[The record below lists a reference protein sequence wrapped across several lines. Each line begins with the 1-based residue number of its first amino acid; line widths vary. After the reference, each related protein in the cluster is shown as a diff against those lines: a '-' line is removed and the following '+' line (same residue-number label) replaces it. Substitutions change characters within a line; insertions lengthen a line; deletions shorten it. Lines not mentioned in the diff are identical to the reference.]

1 MRVLVTGATGY
12 IGRHV
17 VPALCAAGHEVH
29 TLTRQGH
36 ALPGCI
42 AHAGDLLAP
51 GAPEAIIAT
60 VLPDVVLHIAW
71 EATPGVYWTSPDNP
85 AWARATGALVLAARA
100 HGAQRFVG
108 VGSCAEYDWTSGH
121 CEEDVTP
128 EEPATPYGQAKLEAC
143 RGVAAASQS
152 GFSSAWG
159 RVFLLFGG
167 DEHSSRLVPSV
178 ALAIRRGEPALC
190 SHGEQV
196 RDFLHVQ
203 DVAGALVTLL
213 HSSVEGVV
221 NIASGE
227 SRRVR
232 DVVEGLAQRLGRPEL
247 IRLGARATN
256 EPPVL
261 TASAQ
266 RLRGEAGWQPILTFD
281 AALDAAADYW
291 RRQ

>member
-12 IGRHV
+12 IGRHA

-29 TLTRQGH
+29 ALTRQGH
-36 ALPGCI
+36 ALRGCT
-42 AHAGDLLAP
+42 AHAGDLLSP
-51 GAPEAIIAT
+51 GVPEAVIAT
-60 VLPDVVLHIAW
+60 VLPESVLHIAW

-85 AWARATGALVLAARA
+85 AWARATRALALAARA

-121 CEEDVTP
+121 CEEGVTA
-128 EEPATPYGQAKLEAC
+128 ERPATPYGQAKLDAC
-143 RGVAAASQS
+143 HAVMAASQS

-159 RVFLLFGG
+159 RVFFLFGG
-167 DEHSSRLVPSV
+167 DEHPSRLVPSV

-190 SHGEQV
+190 SHGDQV

-221 NIASGE
+221 NIASGT
-227 SRRVR
+227 SHTVR
-232 DVVEGLAQRLGRPEL
+232 EVIEGLAQRLGHPEL
-247 IRLGARATN
+247 IRLGARATH
-256 EPPVL
+256 EPPAL

-266 RLRGEAGWQPILTFD
+266 RLRGEVGWQPSLSFD
-281 AALDAAADYW
+281 AARDAAADYW

>member
-12 IGRHV
+12 IGRHA
-17 VPALCAAGHEVH
+17 VPALRAAGHEVH
-29 TLTRQGH
+29 ALTRQGR
-36 ALPGCI
+36 ALPGCT
-42 AHAGDLLAP
+42 AHTGDLLAP
-51 GAPEAIIAT
+51 SVPEAIIDT
-60 VLPDVVLHIAW
+60 VLPDAVLHLAW

-85 AWARATGALVLAARA
+85 AWARATGALALAARA

-121 CEEDVTP
+121 CTEGVTP
-128 EEPATPYGQAKLEAC
+128 EEPSTPYGQAKLEAC
-143 RGVAAASQS
+143 HAVAAAIQP
-152 GFSSAWG
+152 GFASAWG
-159 RVFLLFGG
+159 RVFLLCGD
-167 DEHSSRLVPSV
+167 DEHPSRLVPSV

-196 RDFLHVQ
+196 RDFLHVK
-203 DVAGALVTLL
+203 DVAGALVALL
-213 HSSVEGVV
+213 HSPVEGVV

-227 SRRVR
+227 SHRVR
-232 DVVEGLAQRLGRPEL
+232 EVIEGLAQRLGHPEL
-247 IRLGARATN
+247 IRLGARATS

-266 RLRGEAGWQPILTFD
+266 RLRGEVGWQPSLSFD